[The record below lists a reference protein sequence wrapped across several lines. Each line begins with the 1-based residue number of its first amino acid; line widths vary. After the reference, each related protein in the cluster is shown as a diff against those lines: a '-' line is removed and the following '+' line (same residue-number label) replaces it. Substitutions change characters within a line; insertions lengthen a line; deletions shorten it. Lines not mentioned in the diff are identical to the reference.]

1 MTVSFDPVAASFFGF
16 DIHWYGVLW
25 FAAALQFMA
34 VASRCAPWLL
44 SDPRNK
50 RVHDNLLLA
59 ALLGSLVGGRL
70 GYALIYGWD
79 VLRADPGWVFAIWEG
94 GMSFHGGLAGM
105 ALACWLLAR
114 FADEPVLRLA
124 DLFAVGAPLGLA
136 LGRLGNFINGE
147 LWGRPTS
154 LPWGMVFPAAGD
166 GLPRHPSQLYELAA
180 EGPLLFALLIA
191 LARWEGT
198 RPGYVAAAFL
208 LGYAVLR
215 FGVEFLREPDAH
227 MGLYAGLSAGQLL
240 CLPMLLAGAAVL
252 RAARR
257 AP

>member
-16 DIHWYGVLW
+16 AIHWYGVLW

-34 VASRCAPWLL
+34 VTSRFAPRLL
-44 SDPRNK
+44 RDPRSR
-50 RVHDNLLLA
+50 RVHDNILAA

-79 VLRADPGWVFAIWEG
+79 VLRADPLWLFAIWEG
-94 GMSFHGGLAGM
+94 GMSFHGGVAGM

-114 FADEPVLRLA
+114 FAGEPVLRLA

-136 LGRLGNFINGE
+136 LGRFGNFINGE
-147 LWGRPTS
+147 LWGRPTG

-166 GLPRHPSQLYELAA
+166 GLARHPSQLYELLA
-180 EGPLLFALLIA
+180 EGPLLFALL
-191 LARWEGT
+191 LAVVFWRGA
-198 RPGYVAAAFL
+198 RPGHVAAAFL
-208 LGYAVLR
+208 AGYAVIR
-215 FGVEFLREPDAH
+215 FWVEFLREPDAH

-240 CLPMLLAGAAVL
+240 SLPLLAAAAAVL
-252 RAARR
+252 YAGRRAA
-257 AP
+257 